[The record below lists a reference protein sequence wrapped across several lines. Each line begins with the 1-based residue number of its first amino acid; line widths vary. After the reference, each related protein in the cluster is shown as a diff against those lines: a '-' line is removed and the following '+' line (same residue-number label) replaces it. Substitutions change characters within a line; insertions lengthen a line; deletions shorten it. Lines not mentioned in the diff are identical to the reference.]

1 MCQAPLGLRC
11 VRDVQGGGTI
21 LRLVDAMNAA
31 HAGRELFSGG
41 RRGLP
46 QITLPAAKPRRGVRQ
61 WAAGPSPVHVSGAGA
76 LLGRLATTEQG
87 TGGLRPLRQ
96 RQDRPGPAAG
106 VGKSKLDR
114 GASLPFRR
122 LLTAQSPGVPA
133 AGDPGII
140 AMRPRINMTIHDADE
155 ALQEKKLL

>member
-1 MCQAPLGLRC
+1 MRFQHRLSVSLIVRHGVTQLRYLGTLQQRNSFPRAAAC
-11 VRDVQGGGTI
+11 ASAIGAALPADVQGGGTI
-21 LRLVDAMNAA
+21 LRLVDAMNAT

-106 VGKSKLDR
+106 VGKSK
-114 GASLPFRR
+114 
-122 LLTAQSPGVPA
+122 V
-133 AGDPGII
+133 
-140 AMRPRINMTIHDADE
+140 
-155 ALQEKKLL
+155 